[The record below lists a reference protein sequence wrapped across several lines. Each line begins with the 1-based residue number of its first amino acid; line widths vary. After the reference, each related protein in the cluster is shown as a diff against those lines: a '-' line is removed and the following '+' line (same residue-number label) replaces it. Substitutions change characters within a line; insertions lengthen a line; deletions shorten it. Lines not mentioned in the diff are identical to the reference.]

1 MPSKKELKELVRS
14 LVADN
19 TAKDATIGTL
29 AADNTAKDATIGT
42 LAADNTAKDATIAAK
57 DIIIENLTSKLA
69 IKEAEVNAIAAALDR
84 RKNQP

>member
-1 MPSKKELKELVRS
+1 VRS

-29 AADNTAKDATIGT
+29 ADTAKDATIGT

-69 IKEAEVNAIAAALDR
+69 IKEAEVNAIAAALDH
-84 RKNQP
+84 

>member
-29 AADNTAKDATIGT
+29 AADNTAKD
-42 LAADNTAKDATIAAK
+42 DHRNP
-57 DIIIENLTSKLA
+57 SC
-69 IKEAEVNAIAAALDR
+69 R
-84 RKNQP
+84 